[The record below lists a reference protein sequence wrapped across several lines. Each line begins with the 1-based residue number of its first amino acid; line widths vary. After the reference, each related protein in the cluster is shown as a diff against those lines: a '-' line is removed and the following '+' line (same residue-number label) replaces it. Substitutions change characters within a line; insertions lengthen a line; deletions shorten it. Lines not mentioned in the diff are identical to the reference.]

1 MFTTV
6 MLLALAALAMAG
18 RRDHHERD
26 RSSSSSSSSSSS
38 NALGAAAAL
47 AEANALLAAAR
58 ANNAQAAVGEEL
70 SGIRVLSDAGSSS
83 SSDSESSVSTSSV
96 GSSTQLSTSDR
107 LHIAVEERLIEA
119 AIRQAV
125 AAPPAAS
132 TLQKKAFQARYEIT
146 AFENGE
152 RLRTE
157 ALSFGPTV
165 ISTRRNYFL
174 ANTGRDTS
182 QVWTMGD
189 FLDANSNGEPD
200 IITAL
205 KTFRSTANPAEYL
218 RVLRNR
224 ASSAPQRLETP
235 NTGGGLDTA
244 SVDLINLIRLDGRF
258 SVTNHLLS
266 PCFSATNEPE
276 FVFET
281 LVGLAAAEFNDG
293 ARLSAAPT
301 KTADVLLAGST
312 AVNGIAE
319 PLLTF
324 QELRDRH
331 DPKRDFANQFFDF
344 THNEFKDTLTIP
356 LFLNVVPDQLIPG
369 AEDPAV
375 QGRVVLSACQS
386 FSYFN

>member
-26 RSSSSSSSSSSS
+26 RSSSSSSSSSS